1 MLLTLI
7 NKALAAI
14 KKGSLGFLFYGGY
27 GLGIQAGLQHFKH
40 PGGAHAAA
48 DAHGDAHAF
57 GTSAF
62 AFDQSVA
69 G

>member
-1 MLLTLI
+1 
-7 NKALAAI
+7 
-14 KKGSLGFLFYGGY
+14 
-27 GLGIQAGLQHFKH
+27 LGIQAGLQHFKH

-62 AFDQSVA
+62 AFD
-69 G
+69 

>member
-1 MLLTLI
+1 M
-7 NKALAAI
+7 
-14 KKGSLGFLFYGGY
+14 
-27 GLGIQAGLQHFKH
+27 GIQAGLQHFNH

-62 AFDQSVA
+62 AFDQYVPLTVA
-69 G
+69 RGVNIESKEKSPGMIG